1 MEGLLHAWKE
11 NPGIFCGDK
20 ESKEIISHLQ
30 LQLNDKIV
38 VISTE
43 GTVSTLKI
51 NRKKMDILSTTE
63 LNDLTHNTP
72 AVAKEKIFFRTN
84 SKLFCL
90 PLNKEQL

>member
-1 MEGLLHAWKE
+1 MER
-11 NPGIFCGDK
+11 
-20 ESKEIISHLQ
+20 ESGNILWRQRVKGNYFASPIAV
-30 LQLNDKIV
+30 NDKIMI
-38 VISTE
+38 ISTE

-51 NRKKMDILSTTE
+51 NHKKMDILSTIE

-72 AVAKEKIFFRTN
+72 AVTKEKIFFRTN

>member
-1 MEGLLHAWKE
+1 MER
-11 NPGIFCGDK
+11 
-20 ESKEIISHLQ
+20 ESGNILWRQRIKGNYFASPIAV
-30 LQLNDKIV
+30 NNKIV
-38 VISTE
+38 IISTE
-43 GTVSTLKI
+43 GIISTLEI